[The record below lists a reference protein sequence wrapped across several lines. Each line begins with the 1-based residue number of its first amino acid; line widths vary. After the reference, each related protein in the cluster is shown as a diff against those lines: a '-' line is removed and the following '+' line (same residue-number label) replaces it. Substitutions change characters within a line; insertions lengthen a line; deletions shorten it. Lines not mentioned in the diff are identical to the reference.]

1 MNKEYRF
8 SAQELETQLDSLS
21 EKKITQIFVSD
32 THITTNK
39 KRLLDL
45 LKKIEKKASSVF
57 FDFTIDYALLD
68 AEILQAL
75 TSIFAS
81 IRIPLNFSYDKKLLQ
96 KKINLCNDYEIVYG
110 FMLDFSASENLTFK
124 NFRENLDFIISLYP
138 NHLYF
143 THEDFQL
150 TRILSSFD
158 KDKIVKIQNA
168 CEAFYTY
175 GRAVPWFLSVLKVL
189 KINSTA
195 FFTDFAE
202 WQLCNNC
209 STKTGIDFSV
219 LAHEEIEKMQ
229 LSFLE
234 LKCEE
239 KNVLSLF
246 SAISDVVKLNGA
258 FSRIIADDKETVLD
272 LHYHPEDLFSQ
283 DVLDLHFF
291 ADNVCMEENTYRVF
305 LSNEGP
311 TFEVV

>member
-8 SAQELETQLDSLS
+8 SAQELETQLDFLS

-45 LKKIEKKASSVF
+45 LKKIEKKAPSVF
-57 FDFTIDYALLD
+57 FDFTIDYGILD
-68 AEILQAL
+68 GEILQAL
-75 TSIFAS
+75 TSVFAS
-81 IRIPLNFSYDKKLLQ
+81 IRIPLTLSYDKKLLQ

-110 FMLDFSASENLTFK
+110 FMLDFSSSENLTFK
-124 NFRENLDFIISLYP
+124 TFRDSLDFIISLYP

-143 THEDFQL
+143 NNEDFQP

-158 KDKIVKIQNA
+158 KDKIVKIQHA

-175 GRAVPWFLSVLKVL
+175 GRAVPWFLSVLKAL

-209 STKTGIDFSV
+209 SIKTGVDFSV
-219 LAHEEIEKMQ
+219 LPHEEIEKMQ
-229 LSFLE
+229 LAFLE
-234 LKCEE
+234 LKCDE
-239 KNVLSLF
+239 KKVLPLF
-246 SAISDVVKLNGA
+246 HVIADVVKLNGA
-258 FSRIIADDKETVLD
+258 FSRIISDEKESILD

-291 ADNVCMEENTYRVF
+291 ADNVCMEENTYKVL
-305 LSNEGP
+305 LSDEGP
-311 TFEVV
+311 AFELV